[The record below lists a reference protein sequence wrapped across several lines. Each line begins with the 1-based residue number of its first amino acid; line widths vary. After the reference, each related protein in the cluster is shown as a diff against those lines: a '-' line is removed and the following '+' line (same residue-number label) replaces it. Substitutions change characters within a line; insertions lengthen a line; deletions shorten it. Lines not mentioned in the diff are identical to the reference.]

1 MKKNLAIAAAV
12 VAASMVPSVAQ
23 AATSIEFG
31 SNSTWE
37 WKFGTGSYAP
47 VQNVNPASLL
57 TNGTYGPALPGTS
70 WISSG
75 ERDAATG
82 IYTFKGVLSL
92 ASLSGD
98 FQKVLLAWR
107 SDNFIKSIVIN
118 GQTVYDYTGPARNE
132 FGATNPFQAAFST
145 ANGDLFTT
153 GANEFIVNVQNR
165 PGSRFDPVALNISF
179 LGSAVP
185 EPGTWML
192 MILGLGAVGFAMRR
206 RQQTSVRLQFA

>member
-47 VQNVNPASLL
+47 VQNVNPGSLL
-57 TNGTYGPALPGTS
+57 TDGTYGPALPGTS

-75 ERDAATG
+75 QRDAATG
-82 IYTFKGVLSL
+82 LYSFRGIFPISELG
-92 ASLSGD
+92 GNI
-98 FQKVLLAWR
+98 QNVLLAWR
-107 SDNFIKSIVIN
+107 SDNFIKSVIIN
-118 GQTVYDYTGPARNE
+118 GQIVYDYTGPARNE
-132 FGATNPFQAAFST
+132 FGSANPFQASFST
-145 ANGDLFTT
+145 DAGDLFFT
-153 GANEFIVNVQNR
+153 GANEFIVTVQNR
-165 PGSRFDPVALNISF
+165 AGSGIDPVALNISF

>member
-1 MKKNLAIAAAV
+1 MKRAITMAAAFA
-12 VAASMVPSVAQ
+12 AASMVPSVAQ

-37 WKFGTGSYAP
+37 WKFGGGSYAP
-47 VQNVNPASLL
+47 IQNVNPASLL
-57 TNGTYGPALPGTS
+57 TNGTYGPVLPGTS

-82 IYTFKGVLSL
+82 LYSFKGVLTL
-92 ASLSGD
+92 ASLGGD
-98 FQKVLLAWR
+98 LQKVLLAWR
-107 SDNFIKSIVIN
+107 SDNFIRSILIN
-118 GQTVYDYTGPARNE
+118 SQTVYDYTGPARNE

-145 ANGDLFTT
+145 TNGDLFFT
-153 GANEFIVNVQNR
+153 GANEFIVNVQNNA
-165 PGSRFDPVALNISF
+165 GSGADPVALNISF

-192 MILGLGAVGFAMRR
+192 MILGFGAVGFTMRR
-206 RQQTSVRLQFA
+206 RQQSSVRLQFA